1 MSGQPNNRHGF
12 TIIEL
17 LVVAVLGILLVSA
30 AYQVLNTN
38 QRTYAVQSER
48 VRGQQTLRAAM
59 EVLTGEFR
67 ELSPTEG
74 DIIAMGSDG
83 IQVRIPRRFGLVCE
97 ANYDS
102 GGLLGLISGS
112 PELRVMKYEEWFS
125 DGDRVT
131 VFAENN
137 PATSVDD
144 TWISAQVTAVD
155 TTSAAC
161 NGLPA
166 QVLTFAGQQSS
177 FPENSVGQGAPVR
190 SLMPAQFGVSET
202 GNLWR
207 SVGGVESDL
216 VGPVDLMLS
225 YYDSL
230 GSVTTVPADV
240 AQIEIKLETSSE
252 MRTSSGQQVGD
263 SLVARVYPRN

>member
-1 MSGQPNNRHGF
+1 MNGQPNHRHGF

-17 LVVAVLGILLVSA
+17 LVVAVLGILLLSA

-59 EVLTGEFR
+59 EVLTAEFR
-67 ELSPTEG
+67 ELSPARG
-74 DIIAMGSDG
+74 DIVDMASDG
-83 IQVRIPRRFGLVCE
+83 IQVQIPRRFGLVCE
-97 ANYDS
+97 VTYDS
-102 GGLLGLISGS
+102 GGLLGLISSS
-112 PELRVMKYEEWFS
+112 PELRVIRYEEWFS
-125 DGDRVT
+125 DGDEVV
-131 VFAENN
+131 VFADNN
-137 PATSVDD
+137 PNTSLDD

-155 TTSAAC
+155 TDSAC

-166 QVLTFAGQQSS
+166 QVLTFAGQQSL
-177 FPENSVGQGAPVR
+177 FPENSVLQGAPIR
-190 SLMPAQFGVSET
+190 SLMPARFGVSEA

-207 SVGGVESDL
+207 SAGGAASDL
-216 VGPVDLMLS
+216 VGPVDLLLS

-230 GSVTTVPADV
+230 GHVTTIPTDV
-240 AQIEIKLETSSE
+240 AQIEIKLRTSSE
-252 MRTSSGQQVGD
+252 MRTSAGQQVGD